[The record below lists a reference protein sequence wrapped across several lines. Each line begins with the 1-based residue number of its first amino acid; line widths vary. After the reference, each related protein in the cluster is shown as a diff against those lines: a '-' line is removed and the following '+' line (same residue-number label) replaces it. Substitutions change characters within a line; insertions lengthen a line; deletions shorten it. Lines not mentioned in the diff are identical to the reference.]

1 MLLSIKLSK
10 RLCHEHRVNNIMV
23 LDINRI
29 QALLFDIDGTIS
41 DTDDHMVMRLMKLFS
56 PIRWAFRGKD
66 PQPFARW
73 LVMAAETP
81 GNFLYSL
88 SDRFGF
94 DKHLSKLFK
103 SIAGLRRSH
112 RNPSNLFFIVP
123 GVKGALQTLHQHYPM
138 AVVSARD
145 ERTTRL
151 FLKHFGLD
159 QFFLVV
165 VTAQTCKHTKPYPDP
180 LIFAAKSLGVPIE
193 NCLMIGD
200 TIVDVHAALS
210 AGAQTLSVLC
220 GFGSKRE
227 LSRAGTQHILPSTDL
242 VSDFLLAET
251 ASSLPRN
258 VA

>member
-1 MLLSIKLSK
+1 MA
-10 RLCHEHRVNNIMV
+10 

-41 DTDDHMVMRLMKLFS
+41 NTDDHMVARLLKILS
-56 PIRWAFRGKD
+56 PIRWAFRRKD
-66 PQPFARW
+66 PQSFARW

-88 SDRFGF
+88 TDRFGF
-94 DKHLSKLFK
+94 DKHLSKLFNR
-103 SIAGLRRSH
+103 IARRRRSQ
-112 RNPSNLFFIVP
+112 RNPSDLFFIIP
-123 GVKGALQTLHQHYPM
+123 GVKEALQTLHQHYPM
-138 AVVSARD
+138 AIVSARD
-145 ERTTRL
+145 KRTTHL

-159 QFFLVV
+159 QFFPVV
-165 VTAQTCKHTKPYPDP
+165 VTAQTCNHTKPYPDP
-180 LIFAAKSLGVPIE
+180 LIFAAKKLAAPIE

-220 GFGSKRE
+220 GFGTEQE
-227 LSRAGTQHILPSTDL
+227 LSRAGTQHILPSTDQ

-251 ASSLPRN
+251 ASSQTRGAANALR
-258 VA
+258 